1 MNTSGF
7 EPLYIEVAYD
17 IREWAEA
24 FEKREE
30 LTINRNRK
38 NLVTLE
44 DTNDFDENNSLSA
57 ALLEN
62 IK

>member
-7 EPLYIEVAYD
+7 EPLYIEIAYD
-17 IREWAEA
+17 IREWVEA

-44 DTNDFDENNSLSA
+44 DTHDFDENNSLSA